1 MAMARWEGE
10 GKVEAT
16 TAGRWAVGKEEDDH
30 RAGRKWAAGATSGG
44 GLERGNQARGRRGQ
58 RGGRPDL
65 GVRELRRAR
74 AQEDGTGGRKRVGAG
89 AGVRRWASVRMSKR

>member
-1 MAMARWEGE
+1 MDNGRGE
-10 GKVEAT
+10 DE
-16 TAGRWAVGKEEDDH
+16 RH
-30 RAGRKWAAGATSGG
+30 RTGSKRSEGATSGG